1 MDYEHNSVTPTVSDP
16 ANNKGIAREILIFEN
31 PNETMITISTPLIN
45 TVMDEVIYWLK
56 SRVSRRRAAA
66 PNNEKLVSFSAPE
79 QKFRREE
86 SGTRSPEEKEPL
98 MEGERQLC
106 CGTSSNNESGGGGGS
121 SCRPGQDL
129 TAARQQSE
137 GLSSRKDSR
146 VIRNIAFG
154 SRKSAQLAKI
164 PENSACVTVKTAD
177 ENLSRVKENVSSRGQ
192 SNAFY
197 VANCPI
203 PVLYNDW

>member
-1 MDYEHNSVTPTVSDP
+1 LSFRGWDSAS
-16 ANNKGIAREILIFEN
+16 KGIAREILIFEN

-86 SGTRSPEEKEPL
+86 GGTSSPEKKEPL
-98 MEGERQLC
+98 MDGESQLC
-106 CGTSSNNESGGGGGS
+106 CGTSSNNESGGGGS

-164 PENSACVTVKTAD
+164 PENSACVTVKTAAD
-177 ENLSRVKENVSSRGQ
+177 ENLNRVKENVSSRGQ
-192 SNAFY
+192 STAFH